1 MSIERSADRIPT
13 FAELNLIKETRE
25 ERRRKRDQLIKLLS
39 QQKEEIHLDLLRHQ
53 NTTAQREPSKIGEL
67 KQMLGQVSKLLKAV
81 KENNYTLLKT
91 LAADGETVRS
101 QVVETHNF
109 DAFVH

>member
-1 MSIERSADRIPT
+1 
-13 FAELNLIKETRE
+13 
-25 ERRRKRDQLIKLLS
+25 
-39 QQKEEIHLDLLRHQ
+39 
-53 NTTAQREPSKIGEL
+53 
-67 KQMLGQVSKLLKAV
+67 MLGQVSKLLKAV